1 MECGMPPLLELRL
14 WDPLECRP
22 VDGRDVAALM
32 PVDGRTSTDT
42 PPMAQAFGELAPEI
56 MISRS

>member
-1 MECGMPPLLELRL
+1 MPPLLELRL

-56 MISRS
+56 TISRS